1 MELIKPIRPRRSQ
14 VTEIAYNALNVTLA
28 IAILIVMLSTQTLW
42 LPLLIVLL
50 SKWRVFAVR
59 PRYWRSNVLAN
70 LVDVI
75 VGVSFVVVLYSSLGS
90 LAFQIAL
97 TIAYILWLLLIKP
110 RSKRSFVLVQSLIA
124 VFLGTTALASVSY
137 SLDVVVFVIGMWVI
151 GFGALRHILMHY
163 DEPLTAYLSLLG
175 GLIMAQLGWF
185 AHHWLFAYTLPGTG
199 VEVAQVAIVAAL
211 MVFLTERL
219 YSAYQKHGDKLRL
232 QDVILPVVFC
242 VMLVVIMLTIFNQ
255 ISPAGSI

>member
-14 VTEIAYNALNVTLA
+14 VTEIAYNALNVALA
-28 IAILIVMLSTQTLW
+28 IVVLVVMLSTQTIW

-75 VGVSFVVVLYSSLGS
+75 VGLSFVVILFVGLGS
-90 LAFQIAL
+90 LAFQIGL
-97 TIAYILWLLLIKP
+97 TVAYILWLLLIKP

-124 VFLGTTALASVSY
+124 VFLGTTALASVAY
-137 SLDVVVFVIGMWVI
+137 SLDSAVFVIGMWLI
-151 GFGALRHILMHY
+151 GFGALRHIFMHH

-185 AHHWLFAYTLPGTG
+185 AHHWLFAYALPGTG
-199 VEVAQVAIVAAL
+199 VRLAQVAIIATL

-219 YSAYQKHGDKLRL
+219 YSSYQKHGDKLRL
-232 QDVILPVVFC
+232 QDVTLPVVFC
-242 VMLVVIMLTIFNQ
+242 IMLVVIMLTVFNQ